1 MNEQEFDFVEL
12 FGGIC
17 GFLQGFLQ
25 AGWKFN
31 NHYYS
36 EIDKHAIAATKYNFK
51 NSIHV
56 GSVEHIT
63 GNQLSRNAIFTFGSP
78 CQDFSI
84 AGKRAGMEGKRSSL
98 IGQAIRL
105 IDETRPP
112 VFVWENVKGAYSSNE
127 GRDFQAILREFT
139 NLGGY
144 RLEWQLLNTSWVLPQ
159 NRERIYLVG
168 HLAGRSFPGV
178 FPFTENDRLF
188 NQQDQPNGRRPQ
200 AQYSAT
206 TLKNGYGGKADDTYI
221 EVPQKAGTLTGGG
234 NSGGLHSDITTI
246 KVLQKTG
253 GYGVTENSN
262 KTGCLQSGGANV
274 MDKVPNIVVETGTL
288 RTHKDGEGFRKME
301 NGTIPALNAR
311 ARQDGSG
318 QPIIK
323 IQPVLTIDRKE
334 KRQNGRRFKNEGD
347 PAFTLNC
354 QGQHGIM
361 ITETASGLTMERT
374 ETGKQ
379 LRKDY
384 EEGKVKHGFNE
395 HRQPAP
401 RNDGN
406 TNTLDTNVKS
416 QMIVQKSTIRRL
428 TEIECERLQGFPD
441 NWTKYGMYLDKEG
454 NEVKKKIP
462 KTQRYKLCGNAVTT
476 DIVAIVATKLKKCL
490 ITQ

>member
-56 GSVEHIT
+56 GPVEHVT

-84 AGKRAGMEGKRSSL
+84 AGKRAGMEGKRSSI

-200 AQYSAT
+200 TQYSAT
-206 TLKNGYGGKADDTYI
+206 AIKASGSLKADDTFI
-221 EVPQKAGTLTGGG
+221 SVPKMAGTLTAGG
-234 NSGGLHSDITTI
+234 NSGGLHSDMTI
-246 KVLQKTG
+246 
-253 GYGVTENSN
+253 
-262 KTGCLQSGGANV
+262 
-274 MDKVPNIVVETGTL
+274 IETGTL
-288 RTHKDGEGFRKME
+288 RTHKHGEGFRKME
-301 NGTIPALNAR
+301 GGNIPALNAR

-318 QPIIK
+318 QPIVK

-334 KRQNGRRFKNEGD
+334 KR
-347 PAFTLNC
+347 
-354 QGQHGIM
+354 
-361 ITETASGLTMERT
+361 
-374 ETGKQ
+374 
-379 LRKDY
+379 
-384 EEGKVKHGFNE
+384 
-395 HRQPAP
+395 
-401 RNDGN
+401 
-406 TNTLDTNVKS
+406 
-416 QMIVQKSTIRRL
+416 
-428 TEIECERLQGFPD
+428 
-441 NWTKYGMYLDKEG
+441 
-454 NEVKKKIP
+454 
-462 KTQRYKLCGNAVTT
+462 
-476 DIVAIVATKLKKCL
+476 
-490 ITQ
+490 